1 MLKGLHMVRGA
12 VRRKAAAPIGAVLVL
27 GAVLGAT
34 APQAAAW
41 PIPLTAQDTNYLK
54 ATRGVFPG
62 DDDQLLLVGREMCRL
77 LYTGTPAQ
85 AVIDQMAGQYA
96 GHTGSGLGALRAARR
111 AYCTQSPG

>member
-1 MLKGLHMVRGA
+1 MPMGLHVLRGV
-12 VRRKAAAPIGAVLVL
+12 VRRKVVMPIAAALML
-27 GAVLGAT
+27 GTFFGAT
-34 APQAAAW
+34 VPEAAAW

-96 GHTGSGLGALRAARR
+96 ATPEQTAVALRAARR
-111 AYCTQSPG
+111 AYCTQAPG

>member
-1 MLKGLHMVRGA
+1 MRLRMVP
-12 VRRKAAAPIGAVLVL
+12 VTAALVL
-27 GAVLGAT
+27 GTLFGAT

-41 PIPLTAQDTNYLK
+41 PVPLTAEDNSYLN

-62 DDDQLLLVGREMCRL
+62 DDDQLLSVGRQMCRL

-96 GHTGSGLGALRAARR
+96 ATPDQARVALQAARR
-111 AYCTQSPG
+111 AYCTQAPG

>member
-1 MLKGLHMVRGA
+1 MLTGL
-12 VRRKAAAPIGAVLVL
+12 RRKAAAPIAATLVL
-27 GAVLGAT
+27 GSLLGAT

-41 PIPLTAQDTNYLK
+41 PIPLTAQDTTYLK

-96 GHTGSGLGALRAARR
+96 ATPQQASVALRAARR
-111 AYCTQSPG
+111 AYCTQAPG

>member
-1 MLKGLHMVRGA
+1 MFDGL
-12 VRRKAAAPIGAVLVL
+12 RRNASAPIVAALVL
-27 GAVLGAT
+27 GTLFGAT

-41 PIPLTAQDTNYLK
+41 PIPLTSEDNTYLK

-96 GHTGSGLGALRAARR
+96 ATPQQAAVALRAARR
-111 AYCTQSPG
+111 AYCTQAPG

>member
-1 MLKGLHMVRGA
+1 MGLHMAREVARRRA
-12 VRRKAAAPIGAVLVL
+12 VPPLAALMVL

-34 APQAAAW
+34 APEAGAW
-41 PIPLTAQDTNYLK
+41 PIPLTAQDTTYLK

-96 GHTGSGLGALRAARR
+96 ATPDQTAVALRAARR
-111 AYCTQSPG
+111 AYCTQAPG

>member
-1 MLKGLHMVRGA
+1 MSIGMFKGLRRTA
-12 VRRKAAAPIGAVLVL
+12 VAPIAAVMLF
-27 GAVLGAT
+27 GAVLGVT

-41 PIPLTAQDTNYLK
+41 PIPLTAEDTNYLK

-96 GHTGSGLGALRAARR
+96 ATPQQAAVALRAARR
-111 AYCTQSPG
+111 AYCTQAPG

>member
-1 MLKGLHMVRGA
+1 MGWHMVRGA
-12 VRRKAAAPIGAVLVL
+12 VRRKAAAPIGAVLVV

-96 GHTGSGLGALRAARR
+96 ATPDQASVALRAARR
-111 AYCTQSPG
+111 AYCTQAPG

>member
-1 MLKGLHMVRGA
+1 MFHRLFNGL
-12 VRRKAAAPIGAVLVL
+12 RRSVPASIAAAMVL
-27 GAVLGAT
+27 GTLFGVT

-41 PIPLTAQDTNYLK
+41 PIPLTAEDTNYLK

-85 AVIDQMAGQYA
+85 AVIDQMSGQYA
-96 GHTGSGLGALRAARR
+96 ATPQQTAVALRAARR
-111 AYCTQSPG
+111 AYCTQAPG

>member
-1 MLKGLHMVRGA
+1 MGLFNGRWRTA
-12 VRRKAAAPIGAVLVL
+12 VAPIVAALLL
-27 GAVLGAT
+27 GTALGAT

-41 PIPLTAQDTNYLK
+41 PMPLTAEDTTYLK

-96 GHTGSGLGALRAARR
+96 ATPDQTAVALRAARR
-111 AYCTQSPG
+111 AYCTQAPG

>member
-1 MLKGLHMVRGA
+1 MGLFKGL
-12 VRRKAAAPIGAVLVL
+12 RRNALAPITAVLVL

-34 APQAAAW
+34 APEAGAW
-41 PIPLTAQDTNYLK
+41 PIPLTAQDTNYLN

-96 GHTGSGLGALRAARR
+96 ATPQQTAVALRAARR
-111 AYCTQSPG
+111 AYCTQAPG

>member
-1 MLKGLHMVRGA
+1 MGRHMVRGA
-12 VRRKAAAPIGAVLVL
+12 VRRKAAAPIGAVLVV

-96 GHTGSGLGALRAARR
+96 ATPDQASVALRAARR
-111 AYCTQSPG
+111 AYCTQAPG

>member
-1 MLKGLHMVRGA
+1 MFNGLRRNA
-12 VRRKAAAPIGAVLVL
+12 VAPIAAALLL
-27 GAVLGAT
+27 GAVLGVS
-34 APQAAAW
+34 APEAAAW
-41 PIPLTAQDTNYLK
+41 PIPLTAQDTAYLK

-96 GHTGSGLGALRAARR
+96 ATPEQTAVALRAARR
-111 AYCTQSPG
+111 AYCTQAPG

>member
-1 MLKGLHMVRGA
+1 MGWHMVRGA

-96 GHTGSGLGALRAARR
+96 ATPDQASVALRAARR
-111 AYCTQSPG
+111 AYCTQAPG